1 MCSCW
6 PKHWQLQCNPYTGH
20 VQLLA
25 RALAVAVQ
33 SVRRACAVVGP
44 GTGSCS
50 AIRTPGMCSC
60 WPEHWPLQCNPYAG
74 HVQLLAQA
82 LAVAVQCVHW
92 ACAVA
97 GPSTCSCSA
106 NHSLGCDAV
115 KPFGGYYHQDLRA
128 RAPRSAPVLLPKY
141 RALHAPKPQRLSI
154 STPQGH
160 QMLVL
165 VLLSPRAIRAR
176 AGRGLVTTTS
186 PSSTATPTI
195 SGALP
200 RPSALPPNENWV
212 LMTVIKLFH
221 NIIAVVIR
229 DESNSTTDNKQQRFF
244 SSQLW
249 FCRNEYCNNG
259 IFGLDFV
266 IQEWRKTP

>member
-1 MCSCW
+1 MHVWIWYNHYYQVVCQ
-6 PKHWQLQCNPYTGH
+6 HTGY
-20 VQLLA
+20 L
-25 RALAVAVQ
+25 
-33 SVRRACAVVGP
+33 
-44 GTGSCS
+44 
-50 AIRTPGMCSC
+50 
-60 WPEHWPLQCNPYAG
+60 
-74 HVQLLAQA
+74 QLLAQA
-82 LAVAVQCVHW
+82 LAVAVHSILRASAVAGPSTSSCSAVCSLDCGSVKPLWGCHHQNLR

-97 GPSTCSCSA
+97 GPSTSSCSA

-115 KPFGGYYHQDLRA
+115 KPFGGHYHQDMRA

-195 SGALP
+195 NGALP
-200 RPSALPPNENWV
+200 RPSTLPPNENWV

-221 NIIAVVIR
+221 NITAVVTR

-249 FCRNEYCNNG
+249 FCRKKY
-259 IFGLDFV
+259 L
-266 IQEWRKTP
+266 

>member
-1 MCSCW
+1 MRV
-6 PKHWQLQCNPYTGH
+6 YTP
-20 VQLLA
+20 A
-25 RALAVAVQ
+25 RASARA
-33 SVRRACAVVGP
+33 SARAGPWGVREP
-44 GTGSCS
+44 D
-50 AIRTPGMCSC
+50 
-60 WPEHWPLQCNPYAG
+60 L
-74 HVQLLAQA
+74 
-82 LAVAVQCVHW
+82 
-92 ACAVA
+92 CAVA
-97 GPSTCSCSA
+97 GPSTSSCSA

-115 KPFGGYYHQDLRA
+115 KPFGGYYHQDMRA

-195 SGALP
+195 NGALP

-221 NIIAVVIR
+221 NITAVVTR
-229 DESNSTTDNKQQRFF
+229 DESDSTT
-244 SSQLW
+244 STTS
-249 FCRNEYCNNG
+249 NNVSFPRSCG
-259 IFGLDFV
+259 FAGTSIV
-266 IQEWRKTP
+266 ITESLAWTL